1 MSIETGPF
9 NTTTFFISLL
19 HSAHRASTGV
29 WRSKRTSFDIH
40 LRIKFLSTIRKF
52 QSREANN
59 TLSLHSSHIEQW
71 ASYYVFACNV
81 HCEKNRGAKD
91 EMRACKK
98 VPLYFKIVRE
108 ENSKMSSLGQ
118 LVRLLSTPA
127 QLAVAELERR
137 RQDGPDVGPGKR
149 TSLIIKLIDHWSL
162 NWLIVELIDH
172 WSLNWSKLVDE
183 LIIINK

>member
-1 MSIETGPF
+1 M
-9 NTTTFFISLL
+9 
-19 HSAHRASTGV
+19 
-29 WRSKRTSFDIH
+29 
-40 LRIKFLSTIRKF
+40 
-52 QSREANN
+52 
-59 TLSLHSSHIEQW
+59 
-71 ASYYVFACNV
+71 

-149 TSLIIKLIDHWSL
+149 TSLIIKLIDH
-162 NWLIVELIDH
+162 
-172 WSLNWSKLVDE
+172 
-183 LIIINK
+183 